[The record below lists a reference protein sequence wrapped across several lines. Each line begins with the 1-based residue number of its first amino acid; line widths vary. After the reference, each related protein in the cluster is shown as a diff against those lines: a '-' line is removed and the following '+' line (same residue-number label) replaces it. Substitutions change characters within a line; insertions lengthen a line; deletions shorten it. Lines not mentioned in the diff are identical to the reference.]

1 MVEVQRS
8 LTVVARI
15 EPDRLDELT
24 SLLVGIG
31 ADVRG
36 NEVIPL
42 SLLGTIH
49 FARFVILPEAVDLE
63 GTLIP
68 PTLIFSTNFDGSK
81 KRHLESLV
89 DLTGAGLDQIFSHCE
104 GYPESGQRTSKA
116 RLAYLRKSSVRTQA
130 FYVNT
135 VGRTVQQVADE
146 ARLRRE
152 IEGFLDERDW
162 TNEDAESV
170 HRKIGE
176 FVRADETLSWALE
189 RPSSDLGL
197 RLWRGF
203 KVGLLVLLGL
213 AGVGLGVL
221 LPVLGILAL
230 LLLVLFLL
238 VLRVFEVFNYPENIR
253 PSSKRLEEN
262 ESDED
267 LRLQNELT
275 AYGDLQKGL
284 FRRLLVRVLFWV
296 LNFGARNIFYRGQ
309 LAGVDTIHF
318 ARWTMIDRGRR
329 VFFFTNYDGSLDSYN
344 NDFVD
349 RIAFGLNEAFG
360 SGNGWPLTFLILFR
374 GANDEQAFKF
384 YLRNHQIHT
393 LVWYVAPAYDG
404 VTAVN
409 AIRNSKIRAG
419 VARSLRGRRAQ
430 EWLRLL

>member
-8 LTVVARI
+8 LTLVARI
-15 EPDRLDELT
+15 VPDRLDELT
-24 SLLVGIG
+24 SLLAGIG

-89 DLTGAGLDQIFSHCE
+89 DLTGTGLDQIFSHCE
-104 GYPESGQRTSKA
+104 GYPESGQRTSEA

-135 VGRTVQQVADE
+135 VGRTVRQVADE

-170 HRKIGE
+170 HRKVKE
-176 FVRADETLSWALE
+176 FVCADETLSWALE

-197 RLWRGF
+197 RLRRGF

-213 AGVGLGVL
+213 AAVGLGLL
-221 LPVLGILAL
+221 LPVLGI
-230 LLLVLFLL
+230 
-238 VLRVFEVFNYPENIR
+238 
-253 PSSKRLEEN
+253 
-262 ESDED
+262 
-267 LRLQNELT
+267 
-275 AYGDLQKGL
+275 
-284 FRRLLVRVLFWV
+284 
-296 LNFGARNIFYRGQ
+296 GAWPGRTQTRETSISIACDPPGP
-309 LAGVDTIHF
+309 ATI
-318 ARWTMIDRGRR
+318 
-329 VFFFTNYDGSLDSYN
+329 
-344 NDFVD
+344 
-349 RIAFGLNEAFG
+349 
-360 SGNGWPLTFLILFR
+360 
-374 GANDEQAFKF
+374 
-384 YLRNHQIHT
+384 
-393 LVWYVAPAYDG
+393 
-404 VTAVN
+404 
-409 AIRNSKIRAG
+409 
-419 VARSLRGRRAQ
+419 LRGS
-430 EWLRLL
+430 